1 MASRRFISPVERAQ
15 GRAAQNRAWH
25 RPFDAQHMPWRVV
38 VDGELVAL
46 FVDERNA
53 RGFARARY
61 GDDAT
66 IERRKASKVVEAGD
80 EVRPHRH
87 AED

>member
-1 MASRRFISPVERAQ
+1 MSRRYFSSVERAQ
-15 GRAAQNRAWH
+15 GRAAQNREWH

-61 GDDAT
+61 GDDAI
-66 IERRKASKVVEAGD
+66 IERRRA
-80 EVRPHRH
+80 R
-87 AED
+87 AELSA